1 MSLLES
7 FSSIEDPRRKQGM
20 RTTLPN
26 LLTMVFL
33 SYLCGYTSYRK
44 IMKFCESCQ
53 DLLTQELGL
62 THPIPKYVTFRE
74 VLQSLDEKACIEA
87 FNKWANEYTKSKN
100 TEETEAVAGDG
111 KVLRATVSNPHDS
124 SQTFQSVVSIFGQET
139 GLIYQ
144 VQVHQNRKI
153 AEIEVLRNV
162 IKAIKDRGLT
172 ITADALHAQ
181 KKQ

>member
-1 MSLLES
+1 MSLVEA

-26 LLTMVFL
+26 LLVMVFL

-44 IMKFCESCQ
+44 IMKFCQSCQ
-53 DLLTQELGL
+53 DLLIEELGL
-62 THPIPKYVTFRE
+62 SHPIPKYVTFRE
-74 VLQSLDEKACIEA
+74 VLQSLDEESCIRA
-87 FNKWANEYTKSKN
+87 FNKWASTYTKDQAQ
-100 TEETEAVAGDG
+100 EAVAVDG
-111 KVLRATVSNPHDS
+111 KSLCSTVSNPHDS
-124 SQTFQSVVSIFGQET
+124 TQNFKAVVSAFGQET

-144 VQVHQNRKI
+144 ADLYQSKK
-153 AEIEVLRNV
+153 ETEMEMLRNV
-162 IKAIKDRGLT
+162 IKLLKNKGLT